1 MPLRV
6 KLRANAKEGAMKLHA
21 ALILTTLL
29 ACSAS
34 AFAQTVGIHVANDDI
49 EDLYVAVFDQNQS
62 GQGVFNQRLNKGSR
76 VDLPVTADGSG
87 NGSVTWRAVTT
98 STPEKAGCGSASGL
112 GAGSEVTV
120 KTFGMGVSP
129 C

>member
-1 MPLRV
+1 MSIRGFPQTLHRTRPNAAIMPLRV

-87 NGSVTWRAVTT
+87 NGSVT
-98 STPEKAGCGSASGL
+98 
-112 GAGSEVTV
+112 
-120 KTFGMGVSP
+120 
-129 C
+129 